1 MTLTDEDVYL
11 KYVDVCAIVE
21 VGAVE
26 WLYSSLI
33 EISRQNVQHLPDW

>member
-11 KYVDVCAIVE
+11 KYVDVFAIVE

-33 EISRQNVQHLPDW
+33 EI